1 MIAIVLW
8 RLGLFDLSKR
18 RAGLPAYRRGSWHGD
33 RPCEMLDLEQ
43 LTKLLAGGCSFVYE
57 MNYSFAYDMS

>member
-1 MIAIVLW
+1 LICQSAEQASLHIAEVP
-8 RLGLFDLSKR
+8 GT
-18 RAGLPAYRRGSWHGD
+18 ATG
-33 RPCEMLDLEQ
+33 PCEMLDLEQ